1 MRICVTDRDIIQ
13 AAVDKAA
20 GDLPLSRCCPIAQ
33 SLNRQGFVVYSV
45 TPESISWVDGGLH
58 TIPTPPVA
66 AEWMDRYDNHHHVG
80 PFSFEL
86 AVTAP

>member
-20 GDLPLSRCCPIAQ
+20 GEPVHMCCPVAQ
-33 SLNRQGFVVYSV
+33 SMKRRGFRNPSV
-45 TPESISWVDGGLH
+45 DVASVKWWNDGRYQRAEL
-58 TIPTPPVA
+58 PPVA
-66 AEWMDRYDNHHHVG
+66 AEWIEKYDDRHHVG

-86 AVTAP
+86 EVTV

>member
-1 MRICVTDRDIIQ
+1 MRIVVTDRDIIQ

-20 GDLPLSRCCPIAQ
+20 GHGDAYCCPVAQ
-33 SLNRQGFVVYSV
+33 SLKRRGFQCV
-45 TPESISWVDGGLH
+45 TVGNKTIVWTVSGRTH

-66 AEWMDRYDNHHHVG
+66 AEWIEKYDDHHHVG

-86 AVTAP
+86 EVTV